1 MTIGRPK
8 THPVLSDEERAE
20 LLRLTRRAKTSRVLA
35 SRARVILE
43 CAEGFSDT
51 EVAAKLRVDR
61 ETVGRWRR
69 RFLKGR
75 IDALVD
81 EPRSGAPRKISDAK
95 VEEVLVA
102 TLESTPVAATHWS
115 RTSMAKRAGI
125 SESTVGRI
133 WRSYG
138 LQPHRAETFRLSND
152 PFFID
157 KVRDVVGL
165 YVSPP
170 ERAVVLSVDEK
181 SQIQALNRAQPLLPM
196 RPGQAE
202 RRTCQYER
210 HGTTSLFAALDVAT
224 GKLIGKCY
232 RQHRAK
238 EFVSFL
244 RQIDE
249 QVAPGLDVHLILDNL
264 STHKAPAVK
273 RWLLRHPRFTTHFT
287 PTYSSW
293 LNQVERVF
301 ADLTQRQIK
310 RGSHRSVAALEKAIN
325 DYIAE
330 RNRDPRPFK
339 WTKNAEEILASVARA
354 AERTL
359 AIHHP
364 HGLSGG
370 TSGGGH

>member
-1 MTIGRPK
+1 VAIGRPK
-8 THPVLSDEERAE
+8 SHPVLTDDERAE
-20 LLRLTRRAKTSRVLA
+20 LERLVRRAKTSRVLA
-35 SRARVILE
+35 MRARVVLE
-43 CAEGFSDT
+43 CAEGLSDT
-51 EVAAKLRVDR
+51 DVATKMRVDR

-75 IDALVD
+75 IDALTD
-81 EPRSGAPRKISDAK
+81 EPRSGAPRTISDKK
-95 VEEVLVA
+95 VEEIVVA
-102 TLESTPVAATHWS
+102 TLESTPVGATHWS
-115 RTSMAKRAGI
+115 RTSMAKHAGV

-133 WRSYG
+133 WQTFG
-138 LQPHRAETFRLSND
+138 LQPHRAEVFRLSND
-152 PFFID
+152 PHFID

-170 ERAVVLSVDEK
+170 EHAIVLSVDEK

-196 RPGQAE
+196 QPGQPE

-224 GKLIGKCY
+224 GELIGKCY
-232 RQHRAK
+232 RQHRAT

-244 RQIDE
+244 RLIDE
-249 QVAPGLDVHLILDNL
+249 QVDPELDVHLIVDNL

-273 RWLLRHPRFTTHFT
+273 RWLVKHPRFALHFT

-301 ADLTQRQIK
+301 ADLTERQIK

-325 DYIAE
+325 EYIAE
-330 RNRDPRPFK
+330 RNREPRPFK
-339 WTKNAEEILASVARA
+339 WTKNADQILASVART

-359 AIHHP
+359 AIHQP
-364 HGLSGG
+364 SALSGR
-370 TSGGGH
+370 TSDGGH